1 MQVKLRFPW
10 FAPTSPLGTA
20 GGRMSGHYYTAGV
33 HEIDA
38 KLKDHLP
45 KGSEI
50 LYNKEEEEEKV
61 VEEKKVVEEEEDSFC
76 VPPPSVAKK
85 VTPSKTKKGK

>member
-33 HEIDA
+33 YEIDV

-45 KGSEI
+45 KGAEI
-50 LYNKEEEEEKV
+50 LYNK
-61 VEEKKVVEEEEDSFC
+61 EEEDSFC